1 MKNKEF
7 TIRMVRNVCLVGDT
21 TLVIDTEKD
30 ARALALFIMQNVPD
44 STKRRMA
51 DILIEYTNSPE
62 PNFSKFMKGL
72 K

>member
-21 TLVIDTEKD
+21 TLKVDTEKD
-30 ARALALFIMQNVPD
+30 ARVLALFIMQNVPG

-62 PNFSKFMKGL
+62 PNFSRFMKEL